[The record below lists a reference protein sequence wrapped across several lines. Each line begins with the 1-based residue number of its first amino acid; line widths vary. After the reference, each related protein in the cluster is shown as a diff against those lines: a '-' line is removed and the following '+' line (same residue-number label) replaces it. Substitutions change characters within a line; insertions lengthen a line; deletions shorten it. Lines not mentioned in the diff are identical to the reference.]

1 MLSRVFLALSFAV
14 ASLATSLL
22 TDLPPFNS
30 SLFKD
35 LNVTRGLTYHY
46 YASPAD
52 AGKPTLVFLHGFPSS
67 FYDWRH
73 QVSFFQDKGYGL
85 VVPDMLGYGGT
96 AKPLDPEAYAP
107 SLISKDIIDIL
118 DAEGLQQSVLIG
130 HDWGAKIASR
140 LANYFPQYFSSYAFL
155 AGYTGPDS
163 FALPYPEQNNLSR
176 AVLGYETFGYWDFF
190 SSEGADQIILANL
203 NSLFDIFFLK
213 DTVLTIKDF
222 APLGALGDFIRN
234 GRRVTPGDFV
244 TPEERAIEVELLR
257 QTGLAAPL
265 NWYKILTTSI
275 ESDDD
280 QGIPSE
286 NAVLNQPVFFGTAL
300 RDYVGIAATF
310 IAALLQDSKDTLTIQ
325 QYDSGHWVMLE
336 VKDKVNSDLLQW
348 IEGLK
353 LDVEF

>member
-1 MLSRVFLALSFAV
+1 MLSRVLLAFSFVV
-14 ASLATSLL
+14 ASLATSLPA
-22 TDLPPFNS
+22 DLPPFNS

-35 LNVTRGLTYHY
+35 LNVTRGFTYHY

-107 SLISKDIIDIL
+107 SLITKDIIDIL

-155 AGYTGPDS
+155 AVGYIAPDA

-176 AVLGYETFGYWDFF
+176 AVLGYENFGYWDFF
-190 SSEGADQIILANL
+190 SSDGADQIILDNFD
-203 NSLFDIFFLK
+203 SFFDIWFPK
-213 DTVLTIKDF
+213 DTVLTIKDL
-222 APLGALGDFIRN
+222 APLGAINSFLRN

-244 TPEERAIEVELLR
+244 TPEERTVQMELLR
-257 QTGLAAPL
+257 QEGLAAPL
-265 NWYKILTTSI
+265 NWYKIMTTSI

-286 NAVLNQPVFFGTAL
+286 NAVLKKPVFFGAAL
-300 RDYVGIAATF
+300 RDYIAIAATY
-310 IAALLQDSKDTLTIQ
+310 IAATLQNSNDTLTIQ

-336 VKDKVNSDLLQW
+336 VKDKVNTDLLQW
-348 IEGLK
+348 IEGLNY
-353 LDVEF
+353 